1 MCIDTHEELKEA
13 WAEIIRA
20 GLPADALETMA
31 DVSAFPYR
39 EGGKG
44 DPGLDSTDPL
54 VAARRLSELAEFF
67 RQNYRR
73 AAAQARQHPT
83 PR

>member
-1 MCIDTHEELKEA
+1 
-13 WAEIIRA
+13 
-20 GLPADALETMA
+20 MA

-54 VAARRLSELAEFF
+54 VSARRMSELAEIF

-73 AAAQARQHPT
+73 AAEQARQHPT
-83 PR
+83 AR